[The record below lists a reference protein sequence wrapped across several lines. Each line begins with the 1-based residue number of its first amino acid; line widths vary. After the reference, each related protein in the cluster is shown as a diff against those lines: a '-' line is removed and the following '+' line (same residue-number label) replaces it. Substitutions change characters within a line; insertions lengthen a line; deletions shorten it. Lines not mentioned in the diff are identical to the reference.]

1 MDDVYP
7 FIMSEFQGELMT
19 REQNFYRMTSGT
31 YGHMTKLFL
40 ESDIQHKGNK
50 HPPPTKEKKKK
61 KENASSHQNLAA
73 FSAATYTQ
81 EIKLFKYFT
90 KKGKKTEEMTDILFH
105 FFKEIQNGIH
115 V

>member
-7 FIMSEFQGELMT
+7 FIRPEFQGELMT

-50 HPPPTKEKKKK
+50 QPPPPHKKKKKK
-61 KENASSHQNLAA
+61 KENASSHQNLAV
-73 FSAATYTQ
+73 FTAATYTGNK
-81 EIKLFKYFT
+81 I
-90 KKGKKTEEMTDILFH
+90 I
-105 FFKEIQNGIH
+105 
-115 V
+115 